1 MITKITNAK
10 LLLDTVC
17 TGLDL
22 YMENGKITAISDR
35 PLPYDMLID
44 AEENYVSPGFIDIH
58 NHGGDGFEFEDGTEE
73 AVRKSAALHFAH
85 GTTTLFPTLSATGID
100 TVYKAL
106 EAIKKVMEKG
116 DTSAYLAGVHMEGP
130 YLSAAQTGAQDASCI
145 VRPRKEEYVP
155 LLSKYGDI
163 IKRWTYAPEVDNALE
178 FQTEMNRW
186 GIVTSAGHTDAVY
199 DDFYAAYKKGCRLVT
214 HLYSCTSTVSRE
226 NGYRRLGVIESAF
239 LLKDVTAELICDGC
253 HLPPELIRMIYD
265 IKGREHVCLVTDCI
279 RYGGYTGDEVIEG
292 GTENVPYIIEDGVAK
307 LTDRS
312 AFAGSIATADI
323 LIRTV
328 AKKAGI
334 GILDAVK
341 MMTEVPARI
350 MGLSTKGKLLAGYD
364 ADIVIFDDN
373 IEIKKVIRGQEDL

>member
-1 MITKITNAK
+1 MITKITNGR
-10 LLLDTVC
+10 LIMDEVYE
-17 TGLDL
+17 GLDL
-22 YMENGKITAISDR
+22 YMENGVITAVTDR
-35 PLPYDMLID
+35 PLPYDTLMD

-116 DTSAYLAGVHMEGP
+116 DTPAYLAGVHMEGP

-163 IKRWTYAPEVDNALE
+163 IKRWTYAPEVENALA
-178 FQTEMNRW
+178 FQEDMNRW
-186 GIVTSAGHTDAVY
+186 GVVTSAGHTDAVY
-199 DDFYAAYKKGCRLVT
+199 DDFYAAYKKGMKLVT
-214 HLYSCTSTVSRE
+214 HLYSCTSTITRE
-226 NGYRRLGVIESAF
+226 KGYRRLGVIESTF

-265 IKGREHVCLVTDCI
+265 IKGSDRVCLVTDCI

-292 GTENVPYIIEDGVAK
+292 GTENVPYVIEDGVAK

-312 AFAGSIATADI
+312 AFAGSIATADV

-328 AKKAGI
+328 YKKAGI
-334 GILDAVK
+334 PIEKAVK
-341 MMTEVPARI
+341 MMTAVPARI
-350 MGLSTKGKLLAGYD
+350 MGLSKKGSLVPGFD
-364 ADIVIFDDN
+364 ADIVIFDEN
-373 IEIKKVIRGQEDL
+373 IEIKKVIRG

>member
-1 MITKITNAK
+1 MITKITNGR
-10 LLLDTVC
+10 LIMDEVYE
-17 TGLDL
+17 GLDL
-22 YMENGKITAISDR
+22 YMENGVITAVTDR
-35 PLPYDMLID
+35 PLPYDTLMD

-106 EAIKKVMEKG
+106 EAINKVMEKG
-116 DTSAYLAGVHMEGP
+116 DTPAYLAGVHMEGP

-163 IKRWTYAPEVDNALE
+163 IKRWTYAPEVENALA
-178 FQTEMNRW
+178 FQEDMNRW
-186 GIVTSAGHTDAVY
+186 GVVTSAGHTDAVY
-199 DDFYAAYKKGCRLVT
+199 DDFYAAYKKGMKLVT
-214 HLYSCTSTVSRE
+214 HLYSCTSTITRE
-226 NGYRRLGVIESAF
+226 KGYRRLGVIESTF

-265 IKGREHVCLVTDCI
+265 IKGSDRVCLVTDCI

-292 GTENVPYIIEDGVAK
+292 GTENVPYVIEDGVAK

-312 AFAGSIATADI
+312 AFAGSIATADV

-328 AKKAGI
+328 YKKAGI
-334 GILDAVK
+334 PIEKAVK

-350 MGLSTKGKLLAGYD
+350 MGLSKKGSLVPGFD
-364 ADIVIFDDN
+364 ADIVIFDEN
-373 IEIKKVIRGQEDL
+373 IEIKKVIRG

>member
-1 MITKITNAK
+1 MITKITNGR
-10 LLLDTVC
+10 LIMDEVYE
-17 TGLDL
+17 GLDL
-22 YMENGKITAISDR
+22 YMENGVITAVTDR
-35 PLPYDMLID
+35 PLPYDTLMD

-116 DTSAYLAGVHMEGP
+116 DTPAYLAGVHMEGP

-163 IKRWTYAPEVDNALE
+163 IKRWTYAPEVENALA
-178 FQTEMNRW
+178 FQEDMNRW
-186 GIVTSAGHTDAVY
+186 GVVTSAGHTDAVY
-199 DDFYAAYKKGCRLVT
+199 DDFYAAYKKGMKLVT
-214 HLYSCTSTVSRE
+214 HLYSCTSTITRE
-226 NGYRRLGVIESAF
+226 KGYRRLGVIESTF

-265 IKGREHVCLVTDCI
+265 IKGSDRVCLVTDCI

-292 GTENVPYIIEDGVAK
+292 GTENVPYVIEDGVAK

-312 AFAGSIATADI
+312 AFAGSIATADV

-328 AKKAGI
+328 YKKVGI
-334 GILDAVK
+334 PIEKAVK

-350 MGLSTKGKLLAGYD
+350 MGLSKKGSLVPGFD
-364 ADIVIFDDN
+364 ADIVIFDEN
-373 IEIKKVIRGQEDL
+373 IEIKKVIRG